1 MNHPTVAPRAGR
13 RTRLAVTVGLAAAL
27 ALGVPA
33 AAQAEEAPAADP
45 AAQTAQEQV
54 ALPAAEG
61 DGATGMPQPAD
72 PDATGDAP
80 EPAGTNGTEDASGS
94 PEADTT
100 VDGGDGFETDTPS
113 DATEPVVPSEP
124 NAGIEPTEET
134 EPGDATE
141 ATGENGAGNTAE
153 SIDGSTTDAAGSAG
167 SSMATLAAEG
177 SEGAADPTGEGDADV
192 SLDQDE
198 PGELT
203 LLEGEGFSYAVL
215 TGEEGLEEGVL
226 NAFHVGDKSAFYYG
240 PGAYVWIDEDITSFS
255 MPAQLD
261 GAPVVGVG
269 CEGGSLESLDL
280 TAAASTL
287 LYLDCGG
294 EQPRRD
300 QPDGMCLPDRPQRQL

>member
-1 MNHPTVAPRAGR
+1 MNHPTAAPRTGR
-13 RTRLAVTVGLAAAL
+13 RARLAATAGLAAAL
-27 ALGVPA
+27 AIGAPA
-33 AAQAEEAPAADP
+33 AAQAEEALPTDGQAP
-45 AAQTAQEQV
+45 QTVQAAQEQV
-54 ALPAAEG
+54 ALPTTEG
-61 DGATGMPQPAD
+61 DGATEVPGPAD
-72 PDATGDAP
+72 STVTEDVL
-80 EPAGTNGTEDASGS
+80 EPAGTDGAEDAPKPAGTASTTEHVDAGGTVESAS
-94 PEADTT
+94 PE
-100 VDGGDGFETDTPS
+100 TDAPS
-113 DATEPVVPSEP
+113 DATESVVPSESD
-124 NAGIEPTEET
+124 AAVEPTEET
-134 EPGDATE
+134 EPGDTTE
-141 ATGENGAGNTAE
+141 ATGENGADNTAE
-153 SIDGSTTDAAGSAG
+153 SVDGSTTDAAGSASG
-167 SSMATLAAEG
+167 SMATLAAEG

-294 EQPRRD
+294 TTSP
-300 QPDGMCLPDRPQRQL
+300 GST